1 MKIVRSLTTYV
12 TIFVFVVIV
21 LFVLLMAALIIYR
34 RKTKNSMVEEE
45 APADRR
51 FHDVEGMVDVEDIA
65 DDMIIEKGR
74 KRFVAVLRCTGG
86 DFLRLDQSEQERVQY
101 QYINFWLAQNER
113 ICYRQY
119 GEDIDLSGT
128 LDMYRKAHDEIEAD
142 LFNLIED
149 RKALK
154 KRFDAS
160 QDGPDRL
167 ELAGRLRWL
176 DRQIK
181 AYSWRQVHLEDQIDY
196 IGRISGPAAG
206 RQRMIQTYVVSW
218 TPDTGITGPQ
228 LTEDEIYE
236 KAIIELE
243 KICKDKA
250 RILSDAGAVAS
261 RCRTDELI
269 DMCRCFYKP
278 FSGNRFGAEALAET
292 SFFDDIVVG
301 ESVEGKKR
309 RSDEQA
315 AKAYLAGKAG

>member
-218 TPDTGITGPQ
+218 TPDTGIT
-228 LTEDEIYE
+228 TT
-236 KAIIELE
+236 AIRVITGDMVS
-243 KICKDKA
+243 IITTTPT
-250 RILSDAGAVAS
+250 RVAMDVIIIVMLWFRPVPS
-261 RCRTDELI
+261 V
-269 DMCRCFYKP
+269 
-278 FSGNRFGAEALAET
+278 ST
-292 SFFDDIVVG
+292 SFVIRERTSPYGRLSKYFIG
-301 ESVEGKKR
+301 IRSIFSAISR
-309 RSDEQA
+309 RIR
-315 AKAYLAGKAG
+315 